1 MKFCPKCGTMLMPV
15 KEGDKT
21 YLVCPR
27 CGYREVLKERAK
39 YKLESK
45 TSNERRVKTTS
56 VVSSEGEKLRKSEE
70 LEQEK
75 ENYYEIF
82 LDLMSEEEE
91 GGG

>member
-1 MKFCPKCGTMLMPV
+1 MKFCPKCGTLLIPV
-15 KEGDKT
+15 REGDKT
-21 YLVCPR
+21 YLACSR
-27 CGYREVLKERAK
+27 CGYKEPLKEGSK

-45 TSNERRVKTTS
+45 TSSESRVKTTS

-82 LDLMSEEEE
+82 LELMSEEE
-91 GGG
+91 GGSQ

>member
-15 KEGDKT
+15 KEGSKT
-21 YLVCPR
+21 YLTCPR
-27 CGYREVLKERAK
+27 CGYKEVLKESGK

-91 GGG
+91 GGV

>member
-27 CGYREVLKERAK
+27 CGYKEALKEGGK

-82 LDLMSEEEE
+82 LDLMSEEEGE
-91 GGG
+91 GA